1 MYLDSIV
8 LFTMIYLENTMYEPT
23 IKVRHAAQPHD
34 PEART
39 QVPTSRQRRAPGRS
53 DERHARESFTLRRMR
68 PWQIAALAIV
78 AVALV
83 VLGLLYV

>member
-1 MYLDSIV
+1 
-8 LFTMIYLENTMYEPT
+8 MYEPT

-39 QVPTSRQRRAPGRS
+39 QVPTSRQRRTTGPAGEGPAGDRY
-53 DERHARESFTLRRMR
+53 ARESFTLRRMR
-68 PWQIAALAIV
+68 PRSIAALAIV
-78 AVALV
+78 AVVLV